1 MEEFRTKSVKI
12 SELKLL
18 KMEGIVSMDSI
29 IMFICM
35 LFQAKDPKETETTKY
50 DPAYNDFVNLLI
62 FILGFFC
69 IIIAILWV
77 VSKFV
82 TL

>member
-1 MEEFRTKSVKI
+1 MFNKDDVENGGLE
-12 SELKLL
+12 
-18 KMEGIVSMDSI
+18 SMDSI
-29 IMFICM
+29 ISFICM
-35 LFQAKDPKETETTKY
+35 LFQAKDHPKDTETTKY

-62 FILGFFC
+62 FISVYFG
-69 IIIAILWV
+69 IIIAIIWV